1 MSTNIAIKK
10 LQKTLLLPTIG
21 LGVSVAYL
29 FSIAGILA
37 LLGEIF
43 GELDAM
49 VGIALST
56 TVPLAA
62 CALSMVLTLRAR
74 KEAASHLFASNFE
87 EGLLARM
94 SNIYSKVINI
104 TAIVVAGII
113 AVTSGIASV
122 VATSGGGGVGTGSQL
137 TFLVSFFVGLVLLY
151 FGIRAVSQMKTP
163 EASAQPSTTNAVSAP
178 DVSHDAGD
186 PTTAAKNLKG
196 SAINALIIPVFAFIV
211 VPVIASQ
218 ILISTDGVGGEWV
231 TYGGLAVVAAA
242 LAFSAWLLA
251 NSPQVRDE
259 AGKLIGGTL
268 IARQWIFGLNFA
280 YLLFG
285 VQFLWSMSFVRTI
298 GGGLSGSGD
307 QRTIGGLLTDLI
319 MPVIVLA
326 VMLAAHHLVLVYR
339 AKTPK
344 E

>member
-10 LQKTLLLPTIG
+10 LQNTLLLPTIG

-87 EGLLARM
+87 EGLLARFA
-94 SNIYSKVINI
+94 NIYSKVINI

-137 TFLVSFFVGLVLLY
+137 TFLVSFLVGLVVLY
-151 FGIRAVSQMKTP
+151 FGIRAVSQIKTP
-163 EASAQPSTTNAVSAP
+163 DASAQPSTTNAVSAP

-186 PTTAAKNLKG
+186 PTTAAKTLKG

-285 VQFLWSMSFVRTI
+285 VQFLWIVSFARTI
-298 GGGLSGSGD
+298 GGGLSMSGD

-326 VMLAAHHLVLVYR
+326 VMLAAQHLVLVYR

>member
-1 MSTNIAIKK
+1 MSNDNNVRK

-29 FSIAGILA
+29 FSIAGIL
-37 LLGEIF
+37 LLLDEIF

-49 VGIALST
+49 VPIALST
-56 TVPLAA
+56 IVPLAA

-74 KEAASHLFASNFE
+74 REAASHLFASNFE
-87 EGLLARM
+87 EGLLARI
-94 SNIYSKVINI
+94 STIYSKVINI

-122 VATSGGGGVGTGSQL
+122 VATSGGGGGGTGSQL
-137 TFLVSFFVGLVLLY
+137 TFLVSFLAGLVVLY

-163 EASAQPSTTNAVSAP
+163 DASAQPSTTNAVSAP
-178 DVSHDAGD
+178 EASHDAGD
-186 PTTAAKNLKG
+186 STTAAKPLKG

-211 VPVIASQ
+211 VPVIAAQ

-231 TYGGLAVVAAA
+231 TYGGLAVVAVA
-242 LAFSAWLLA
+242 LVFSAWLLA

-268 IARQWIFGLNFA
+268 IARPWIFGLNFV
-280 YLLFG
+280 YLLLG
-285 VQFLWSMSFVRTI
+285 VQFLWIVSFARAI

-326 VMLAAHHLVLVYR
+326 AMLAAHHLVLVYR

>member
-10 LQKTLLLPTIG
+10 LQNTLLLPTIG

-56 TVPLAA
+56 TVPLAT

-122 VATSGGGGVGTGSQL
+122 VATSGGGAVGTGSQL
-137 TFLVSFFVGLVLLY
+137 TFLVSFFVGLVVLY

-163 EASAQPSTTNAVSAP
+163 DASAQPSTTNAASAP
-178 DVSHDAGD
+178 EASHDAGD
-186 PTTAAKNLKG
+186 STTAAKTLKG

-285 VQFLWSMSFVRTI
+285 VQFLWIVSFARTI
-298 GGGLSGSGD
+298 GGGLSMSGD

-326 VMLAAHHLVLVYR
+326 VMLAAQHLVLVYR